1 MKIALLQYNVVWHN
15 ALANQE
21 KVSLLLNQC
30 SDADLVVLPEMF
42 ASGFTMKPAD
52 VAESMQGS
60 SVSFLKEEAQKR
72 KQLIGGSLVIKEN
85 DNYFNRFVWTFPS
98 GEVQYYDKKHRF
110 TMAQEHEHY
119 SAGDRQL
126 VFSYKGISI
135 KPLVCYDLRFPVWC
149 RTQKPIEL
157 MVFCA
162 SWPAARIS
170 AWDALLKA
178 RAIENQCYVAAV
190 NRVGEDALGIDYNG
204 HSQVID
210 PYGNVLAFSEKEE
223 VLFADL
229 DLEEL
234 NRFRE
239 KFPVA
244 NDADGFKLI

>member
-15 ALANQE
+15 AEANQA
-21 KVSLLLNQC
+21 KILSLLRQC
-30 SDADLVVLPEMF
+30 KAADIIVLPEMF
-42 ASGFTMKPAD
+42 ASGFTMKPET
-52 VAESMQGS
+52 VAETMKGS
-60 SVSFLKEEAQKR
+60 SVAFLQEAAKNGQ
-72 KQLIGGSLVIKEN
+72 QLIGGSLVIK
-85 DNYFNRFVWTFPS
+85 DGANYFNRFVWAFPS
-98 GEVQYYDKKHRF
+98 GEMQYYDKKHRF
-110 TMAQEHEHY
+110 TMAQEHQHY
-119 SAGDRQL
+119 SAGDSQV
-126 VFSYKGISI
+126 VFAYKGISI

-162 SWPAARIS
+162 SWPAARIA

-190 NRVGEDALGIDYNG
+190 NRVGVDGMDIPYNG

-210 PYGNVLAFSEKEE
+210 PYGNVLTFSEKEE

-244 NDADGFKLI
+244 TDADEFKLI